1 MQLPQ
6 YKQNNS
12 LNELGPPPL
21 TPLNEISYMPWSSS
35 SSLYLTHSQGHIS
48 ELSLPR
54 VVLILKSQ
62 TLPYSSSTTS
72 PSQLIHTFI
81 PTSLVPQIYCYKPL
95 IFSYF
100 SRNLYFICGRVLFLL
115 LCIPSLIFWIN
126 LSKALSIF

>member
-12 LNELGPPPL
+12 LTELGPPPL
-21 TPLNEISYMPWSSS
+21 SPLNEISYLPWSSS
-35 SSLYLTHSQGHIS
+35 SSLYLTHPQGHIS
-48 ELSLPR
+48 GLSLPR

-72 PSQLIHTFI
+72 PSQLFHTFI
-81 PTSLVPQIYCYKPL
+81 PISPVPQTYCYKPL

-100 SRNLYFICGRVLFLL
+100 SLNLYFICRHALFLL
-115 LCIPSLIFWIN
+115 LFIPSLIFWIN
-126 LSKALSIF
+126 LSKALSIS